1 MKPLIELSV
10 ADYDSLLKYDS
21 EMSSLYPKLKNAVKT
36 EASTIAI
43 LCDLQEAEI
52 LCAVAKL
59 CCPDTIPCTPNIV
72 SLFAKLAAIWI
83 ICGLVWLTLYR
94 SKW

>member
-59 CCPDTIPCTPNIV
+59 CSPDVVPCTPSWI
-72 SLFAKLAAIWI
+72 LAFQ
-83 ICGLVWLTLYR
+83 T
-94 SKW
+94 